1 MSESSLQPHTH
12 TGRHHQHPPPEP
24 TTPTRM
30 TGAPNLTL
38 ACMSA
43 QGRTSALDPSDVHQ
57 DLGTPLTSSTQLF
70 LTIRKLDK
78 VFSGT
83 STLTTTTYMGRR
95 AKYLTNDERASAHR
109 EENARYYQHAS
120 AQFVRAA
127 SHRAHY
133 VNRTSGL
140 EYQRPMRCIPHL
152 PPLSQ
157 EIHRLHQKRLP
168 VSAVLYQDALNS
180 DNIVLSNEALPRWM
194 AKPPFLMDED
204 EDGPILGGLSLE
216 DDRQRRLDLAAK
228 GWVVFMDVL
237 REEVV
242 QLLRNWETE

>member
-1 MSESSLQPHTH
+1 
-12 TGRHHQHPPPEP
+12 
-24 TTPTRM
+24 
-30 TGAPNLTL
+30 
-38 ACMSA
+38 
-43 QGRTSALDPSDVHQ
+43 
-57 DLGTPLTSSTQLF
+57 
-70 LTIRKLDK
+70 
-78 VFSGT
+78 
-83 STLTTTTYMGRR
+83 MGRR

-120 AQFVRAA
+120 AQVVHAA

-133 VNRTSGL
+133 VNRTCGL

-168 VSAVLYQDALNS
+168 VSAVLYQDVLNG
-180 DNIVLSNEALPRWM
+180 DDIVLSNEALPRWM
-194 AKPPFLMDED
+194 AKPPFLMDKD
-204 EDGPILGGLSLE
+204 ETDPYSADYRFWTECLEAIIHGYRMCLQLE
-216 DDRQRRLDLAAK
+216 DDRQCRLDLAAK

-242 QLLRNWETE
+242 QLLRNWETVNICSIRKLYVWATGTAFWGLLEPRLRRGSSADLDTPWPRQKDAWYQKLLWRSSQDLAVQ